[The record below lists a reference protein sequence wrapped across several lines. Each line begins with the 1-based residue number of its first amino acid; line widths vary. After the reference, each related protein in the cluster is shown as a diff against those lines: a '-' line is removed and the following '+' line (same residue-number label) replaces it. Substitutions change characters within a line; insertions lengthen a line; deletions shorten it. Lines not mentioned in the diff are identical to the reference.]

1 MYKLYVG
8 TVCSFLGGSL
18 LLEKEMKYMKFKIY
32 AVVFFSEPLFLA
44 KFIDSLKRSSSD
56 KLTSFFLKFYILP
69 A

>member
-1 MYKLYVG
+1 
-8 TVCSFLGGSL
+8 
-18 LLEKEMKYMKFKIY
+18 MKFKIY